1 MSNEKRF
8 VVKNGLQTDNI
19 KFISPDRNSSIFA
32 EMLDT
37 SILGFTGSAG
47 ELLTIIDTQEGVLF
61 SVNGANSEPLIE
73 VDSIGEVR
81 LTEAEGRVLVGKSET
96 TDFDTKLQVEGG
108 IVTDDITITGSLSA
122 ETILEVPRLQQ
133 SEINDLTSVKAGTIV
148 FNTSINEFSMFTGAS
163 WMNFITTEGPA
174 SAVTTL
180 EWEQSIDTYSTAD
193 AGPTPIHTAMRRC
206 VLKDDGS
213 VNYYLDPSNSTLK
226 ADGSA
231 ADLSGADG
239 NVMVEIPKF
248 YFRNVRVDGVL
259 EWEVANGPK
268 EGFTL
273 HPAFIKNGVEVPYR
287 YMGAYDACFF
297 DASDGTYKSGLNL
310 DDATSLIDFGADQLA
325 SVSGVYP
332 LVGVT
337 RAECR
342 ALAKNI
348 GSGWHQQDFW
358 LSSAVQLLYLVEYG
372 DFNSQATLGDGNTN
386 GDYLTSSSDQ
396 NDSPHTIAGVSN
408 TTYGNEST
416 DGNQP
421 SAGAKPGT
429 AYMSYRGIENFFGNC
444 WKWVDGLNILPDHQ
458 AWATNDSSNFVD
470 DTSSGFQF
478 LGVVHNANG
487 FVTDI
492 IDEPGTFLP
501 SAVGGSSNT
510 FLTDNYFQNTG
521 NRVARLG
528 GAANAGSSAG
538 AFYWNLLN
546 GSSARARS
554 LGARVCY

>member
-1 MSNEKRF
+1 MSTK
-8 VVKNGLQTDNI
+8 I
-19 KFISPDRNSSIFA
+19 KSSN
-32 EMLDT
+32 LD
-37 SILGFTGSAG
+37 SDL
-47 ELLTIIDTQEGVLF
+47 E
-61 SVNGANSEPLIE
+61 
-73 VDSIGEVR
+73 
-81 LTEAEGRVLVGKSET
+81 
-96 TDFDTKLQVEGG
+96 
-108 IVTDDITITGSLSA
+108 ITGTFTANTATFQEVSA
-122 ETILEVPRLQQ
+122 ESILEVPRLQQ
-133 SEINDLTSVKAGTIV
+133 SEINALTNVKPGTIV

-163 WMNFITTEGPA
+163 WMNFITSEGPA

-180 EWEQSIDTYSTAD
+180 EWEQSIDTYSTTA

-206 VLKDDGS
+206 VLKSNGS
-213 VNYYLDPSNSTLK
+213 VNYYLDPTNSTLK
-226 ADGSA
+226 ADGTA

-248 YFRNVRVDGVL
+248 YFRNVRVNGVL

-268 EGFTL
+268 EGFLL
-273 HPAFIKNGVEVPYR
+273 HPAFIKNGVEVSYR

-310 DDATSLIDFGADQLA
+310 DNATSLIDFGVDKLA

-342 ALAKNI
+342 ALAKNN

-372 DFNSQATLGDGNTN
+372 TFNSQAVLGAGNTN
-386 GDYLTSSSDQ
+386 SSYLASSSDQ

-421 SAGAKPGT
+421 SAGSRPGT

-444 WKWVDGLNILPDHQ
+444 FNWVDGLNILTNHQ

-470 DTSSGFQF
+470 DVSSGFQF

-492 IDEPGTFLP
+492 IDAPGTFLP
-501 SAVGGSSNT
+501 SAVGGSSTT
-510 FLTDNYFQNTG
+510 FLTDNYFQGVG
-521 NRVARLG
+521 NRVALLG
-528 GAANAGSSAG
+528 GAAGAGSSAG
-538 AFYWNLLN
+538 AFYWFLSNV
-546 GSSARARS
+546 SSARNR
-554 LGARVCY
+554 LIGARVCY